1 MLLVVMRKVTRK
13 KRIFA
18 SVLRVD
24 VIMEELLSQLNDSQK
39 AAVLYN
45 DGPSLVVAGAGSGK
59 TRVLTYKIAGLLK
72 GGYDP
77 ERILALTFT
86 NKAADEMKVR
96 IDDLVYAGVSRRL
109 WMGTFHSVFAR
120 ILRQQAEKIGYK
132 PNFSIY
138 DTSDSKSLVKNI
150 VKEMCLDE
158 KKYTTKAVLS
168 RISQLKNSLIT
179 PDVYSKRDDLQKND
193 AYAKIPRLSDIYSAY
208 SARCYKAS
216 AMDFD
221 DILLYI
227 NILFRDFPEVLEQ
240 YQDWFDFVLVD
251 EYQDTNFAQHLVVK
265 KLAARHHHVCVVG
278 DDAQSIYSFRG
289 ANIENILKFKETY
302 PECKVFKLERNYRS
316 TQNIVKVANSLIEKN
331 KRQLPKNVY
340 SEQQEGDKVKV
351 ISSYSDIDEANLVV
365 AQISRFSSTGKY
377 GFKDMAVL
385 YRTNSQSRVF
395 EEALRKR
402 SIPYV
407 IHGGHSFYQRKEIKD
422 VLAYFR
428 LILNKDDEEAFRRVV
443 NYPARGIGDTTMAK
457 IADTALRQGISFWD
471 VISDPLQY
479 NLPVN
484 AGTAAKLAKFRG
496 LIDSLSEAV
505 YSTDAYEFAKR
516 VMIDVGIRQDLESD
530 NSTESLSK
538 LENLDELL
546 NSIHEFCDSR
556 REEQGVD
563 VSTISD
569 FLQKVSLMS
578 DIDEDKENGNDNV
591 TLMTIHSAKGLEFK
605 NVFVVGLEEELFPS
619 SMSLIS
625 EDGVEEERRLFYVA
639 ITRAEDHCV
648 ISFAKNR
655 FRNGVTNMT
664 LPSRFLKDID
674 ADLLDMPSDLLA
686 RPKATFTP
694 FDDDYDGPS
703 SFGGGRYG
711 YSNSNYGFS
720 KRTTDSSSQRSSSY
734 AAPRNLKRLP
744 STPQP
749 ANVSSSPE
757 HVPASLP
764 GGLEVGCWVE
774 HEKFGRGTINQIETI
789 GGDTKL
795 TINFQNEGEKKI
807 LLKYARLK
815 NLGK

>member
-1 MLLVVMRKVTRK
+1 MSGS
-13 KRIFA
+13 F
-18 SVLRVD
+18 
-24 VIMEELLSQLNDSQK
+24 MEEILSQLNDSQK
-39 AAVLYN
+39 AAVLFN

-72 GGYDP
+72 NGYDP

-96 IDDLVYAGVSRRL
+96 IDDLVGAGVSRRL
-109 WMGTFHSVFAR
+109 WMGTFHSIFAR

-132 PNFSIY
+132 SNFSIY
-138 DTSDSKSLVKNI
+138 DTSDSKSLIKNI
-150 VKEMCLDE
+150 VKEMGLDE
-158 KKYTTKAVLS
+158 KKYTPKAVLS

-179 PDVYSKRDDLQKND
+179 PDVYCKRDDLQKND

-208 SARCYKAS
+208 FARCYKAS

-240 YQDWFDFVLVD
+240 YQDWFQFVLVD

-265 KLAARHHHVCVVG
+265 KLAAHHHHVCVVG

-302 PECKVFKLERNYRS
+302 PECRVFKLERNYRS
-316 TQNIVKVANSLIEKN
+316 TQNIVKVANSLILKN
-331 KRQLPKNVY
+331 KKQLQKNVY

-351 ISSYSDIDEANLVV
+351 VSSYSDIDEANLVV
-365 AQISRFSSTGKY
+365 SQISRLTSSGKY
-377 GFKDMAVL
+377 GYKDMAVL

-428 LILNKDDEEAFRRVV
+428 LILNQDDEEAFRRVI

-457 IADTALRQGISFWD
+457 VSETALRQGVSFWD

-484 AGTAAKLAKFRG
+484 AGTASKLAKFREMVA
-496 LIDSLSEAV
+496 SLSEV
-505 YSTDAYEFAKR
+505 VDSTDAYEFAKR
-516 VMIDVGIRQDLESD
+516 VMVDVGIRHDLESD

-563 VSTISD
+563 MSTISD

-578 DIDEDKENGNDNV
+578 DIDEDSENENDNV

-619 SMSLIS
+619 SMSLMS

-648 ISFAKNR
+648 ISFAKSR
-655 FRNGVTNMT
+655 FRNGVSNMT

-674 ADLLDMPSDLLA
+674 ADLLDMPSDLLS
-686 RPKATFTP
+686 RPKPRFAP
-694 FDDDYDGPS
+694 FDDEEDFSGPT

-711 YSNSNYGFS
+711 YSNSSREYSRREPDF
-720 KRTTDSSSQRSSSY
+720 TAHRSSSY
-734 AAPRNLKRLP
+734 VAPRNLKPLP
-744 STPQP
+744 KSSQSANMSTSD
-749 ANVSSSPE
+749 NVSS
-757 HVPASLP
+757 ALP

-774 HEKFGRGTINQIETI
+774 HEKFGRGTINQIEKI